1 MIVSVTIVVI
11 LFIYAG
17 IAANFGGSDGFQAD
31 VGVLE
36 FTVVAIRAVHRTWNV
51 SVFRPAARL
60 FFTLTYDLQLV
71 FIRLDYTPPVESV
84 NRIIR
89 VVNRDITLIY
99 TTEFKQVVNP
109 QFLMQRLRL
118 QKPWP
123 YKLRMSEMLDV
134 FVNAVDGRLTDK

>member
-99 TTEFKQVVNP
+99 TTELAEFKQVVNP
-109 QFLMQRLRL
+109 QFLMQHLRV

-123 YKLRMSEMLDV
+123 YELRMSEMLDM
-134 FVNAVDGRLTDK
+134 FC

>member
-1 MIVSVTIVVI
+1 MVPADVFGSLICFAVSSVTE
-11 LFIYAG
+11 LP
-17 IAANFGGSDGFQAD
+17 
-31 VGVLE
+31 

-51 SVFRPAARL
+51 PVFRTAARL
-60 FFTLTYDLQLV
+60 FFTLAYDLQLV

-99 TTEFKQVVNP
+99 TTELAEFKQVVNP
-109 QFLMQRLRL
+109 QFLMQHLRV